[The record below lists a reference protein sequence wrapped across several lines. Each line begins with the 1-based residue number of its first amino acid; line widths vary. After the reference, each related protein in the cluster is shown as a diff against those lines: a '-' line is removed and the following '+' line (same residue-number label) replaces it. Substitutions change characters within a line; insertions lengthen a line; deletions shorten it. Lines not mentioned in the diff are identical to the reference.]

1 MPDFQPAVDSSLIL
15 TIIIQTTTKHKKSSN
30 TYSASAVAISKR
42 RALTSL
48 HGKIPLNTRVKITT
62 RNGVH
67 LAGKVEFERFEKNMV
82 DIAVILLDSTL
93 AYTHYIDCT
102 NQRVK
107 LTQDITVVG
116 LKYSIVG
123 DTVNTYARR
132 TTVDMIEEFGPT
144 SALFQAQYYSFD
156 GCSGTGVVTVT
167 ENNVVKVV
175 GVHVA
180 SHEDMSSSSRSSQ
193 IQGKRKYSID
203 SYADFEASVHSAIH
217 GHKAYSLVCEIA
229 RVPDLVQL
237 LSNPSNE
244 V

>member
-1 MPDFQPAVDSSLIL
+1 VPDFQPAVDSSLIL
-15 TIIIQTTTKHKKSSN
+15 TITIQTTTKHKKSSN

-67 LAGKVEFERFEKNMV
+67 LTGKVEFERFEKNMV

-93 AYTHYIDCT
+93 AYTHYIDWT

-132 TTVDMIEEFGPT
+132 TTVDMIEEFGST

-156 GCSGTGVVTVT
+156 GCCSGTGVVTVT
-167 ENNVVKVV
+167 ETNVVKVV

-180 SHEDMSSSSRSSQ
+180 SHEDMSSSSSRSSQ

-203 SYADFEASVHSAIH
+203 SYGDFEASVDSAIH

-229 RVPDLVQL
+229 RVPDLVHL
-237 LSNPSNE
+237 LSNPS
-244 V
+244 